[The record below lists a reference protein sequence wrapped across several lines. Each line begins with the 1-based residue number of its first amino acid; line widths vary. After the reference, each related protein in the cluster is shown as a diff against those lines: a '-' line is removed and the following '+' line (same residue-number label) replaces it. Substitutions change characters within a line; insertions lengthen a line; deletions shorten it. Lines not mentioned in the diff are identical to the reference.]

1 MDENDV
7 EVLSVP
13 SKKHCGLKMPL
24 SKAKLGHKRRRSLT
38 PMRPIAIAPKTNFP
52 RGVQNVEL
60 SQSLAIKNEPGYIT
74 IVPRVSQ
81 IALENDSNKSVAV
94 IDQYEILDSLS
105 TPQNPKRMKVSGTED
120 IVTQLVIVPNQSLD
134 AYNTILITDND
145 DKILCKKKTHPREYT
160 ILKNDLS
167 NNGIVQQCNFTT
179 DKSNTINCTFSVPP
193 KFDLVLQDQISVSQT
208 DEKTNCNNVYKT
220 IPTKSKS
227 SSHSSNASN
236 SASSKSRESK
246 LLIYGNTTSSKE
258 IDKSQSSNAASIQ
271 SSDSMDSLKSR
282 SQKPVVI
289 MQQLLLPAKR
299 TSSIKG
305 KQTSTADLSKV
316 TPINAQSINMEMK
329 NSSKHTSPPKS
340 NESFYDLK
348 TMNPNATRINNY
360 EHETDFLLKKEFP
373 IISSSQVD
381 SVLKAIDMQGIN
393 KGIISNDTSNHTK
406 KETGEKSS
414 NDGHLLPYIQ
424 GAAKLLKNGNTY
436 CADTVT
442 NDSIRFQTNRPT
454 KRLQFEESVENNS
467 MTIEKLTDTLQCY
480 KCKDCCYMSLN
491 EVLIFEHI
499 KKEHMNESRS
509 KEKKMFKCPGCS
521 NTFHH
526 EASLFSHIVHDHEV
540 HEREAQFM
548 VEQLFSQQT
557 LAIVNKNQK
566 PFSEIGTA
574 KTNNKQILITEI
586 SNEFLENDSQVQSLL
601 VSNPRVLTSFE
612 DIQTTSKLSKNNLM
626 VENTELQCMQNM
638 NNMPVSIRE
647 PIETVDIQDL
657 TFLNDNKTFPN
668 KSNGQQNQ
676 TVEVVEIKN
685 GDSPENLNFLE
696 LKNSQ
701 RHFEFVNFKND
712 KEGEGYLQEDDT
724 VDRGISDSEIELGG
738 LPASKLIVE
747 SPRLEAKSLK
757 PEVKPKSKGRPK
769 GSKSLSNKP
778 QAVSVKQGYKCEIED
793 CGVRMLVQENIVY
806 HQKCHVTGAVPCT
819 ISYQCPECAE
829 FKSNNWNNLAGHLW
843 RSHII
848 DMELHCCDL
857 CSYKTPSL
865 SHLTNQHRGIHGE
878 DRPFLCDHCGK
889 GFKTKKQRRNHQAHH
904 RAKEKE
910 PLKCDECQRNF
921 TNARLLRLH
930 QGAVH
935 KESKPFTCNAC
946 SYSASTRS
954 ALKLHLRRHTGEKPF
969 SCEQCSYATG
979 DHNSLRRHKL
989 KHLGLKPY
997 SCPHCNYA
1005 CIQTST
1011 YKVHLKNK
1019 HPGLNHD
1026 LMFSCP
1032 YCSYKSIKKQN
1043 LLTHMGKHDQVL
1055 SDKFLACAGMPIFVE

>member
-1 MDENDV
+1 MDENNV
-7 EVLSVP
+7 EVLSVS
-13 SKKHCGLKMPL
+13 SKKYCDLKMPR

-38 PMRPIAIAPKTNFP
+38 PMRPVAIAPKTNFP
-52 RGVQNVEL
+52 RGVQNVDL
-60 SQSLAIKNEPGYIT
+60 SQSLVVKNEPGYIT

-81 IALENDSNKSVAV
+81 TALENDSNKSVSV

-105 TPQNPKRMKVSGTED
+105 GPQNPKRMKVSGTED
-120 IVTQLVIVPNQSLD
+120 VVTQLVIVPNQPLD
-134 AYNTILITDND
+134 AYNTILITDTD
-145 DKILCKKKTHPREYT
+145 DKILRKRKMNPHEYT

-167 NNGIVQQCNFTT
+167 NHCILQQCNFTT
-179 DKSNTINCTFSVPP
+179 DKSNTINCTFSVSP
-193 KFDLVLQDQISVSQT
+193 KFDFVHQEQISVSQT
-208 DEKTNCNNVYKT
+208 DEKTHSNNVYKT

-236 SASSKSRESK
+236 SDSSKSNECK
-246 LLIYGNTTSSKE
+246 LSIYGNTMSNNE
-258 IDKSQSSNAASIQ
+258 IDKSSLSNVSSIE
-271 SSDSMDSLKSR
+271 SSDSLDSLKAR

-289 MQQLLLPAKR
+289 MQQLLSPANR
-299 TSSIKG
+299 TNSIKG
-305 KQTSTADLSKV
+305 KQISAAGLSKV
-316 TPINAQSINMEMK
+316 APSNIESINIEMK
-329 NSSKHTSPPKS
+329 NRSEHTSLPKS

-348 TMNPNATRINNY
+348 TMNPNATRVNNY

-381 SVLKAIDMQGIN
+381 SVLKAIDMQGTN
-393 KGIISNDTSNHTK
+393 RGIISNDAANHTK
-406 KETGEKSS
+406 KEAGEKSLT
-414 NDGHLLPYIQ
+414 DGHLLPYIQ
-424 GAAKLLKNGNTY
+424 GAAKLSKNENTH
-436 CADTVT
+436 CANTVT
-442 NDSIRFQTNRPT
+442 NCSTRFQTNRLT
-454 KRLQFEESVENNS
+454 KRLQFEESVGNNA

-480 KCKDCCYMSLN
+480 KCKDCSYMSLN
-491 EVLIFEHI
+491 EAFIFEHI
-499 KKEHMNESRS
+499 KKHMNESRS
-509 KEKKMFKCPGCS
+509 KEKQMLKCPGCS

-526 EASLFSHIVHDHEV
+526 EASLLSHIVHDHQV
-540 HEREAQFM
+540 HQREAQFM
-548 VEQLFSQQT
+548 VEQLISQQT

-566 PFSEIGTA
+566 PFSEIRIA
-574 KTNNKQILITEI
+574 KTENEQILITEI
-586 SNEFLENDSQVQSLL
+586 SNKFLDNEGQAQSLL
-601 VSNPRVLTSFE
+601 VSHPTVLTSFQDIE
-612 DIQTTSKLSKNNLM
+612 DNSKLPKNNVV
-626 VENTELQCMQNM
+626 VENSELQCMQNVK
-638 NNMPVSIRE
+638 NMHVAIRE
-647 PIETVDIQDL
+647 PIVDIQEL
-657 TFLNDNKTFPN
+657 TFLNDKKTFSN
-668 KSNGQQNQ
+668 KSNVQQNQ
-676 TVEVVEIKN
+676 TIEVVEIKH
-685 GDSPENLNFLE
+685 GDGAENLNFVE
-696 LKNSQ
+696 PKNGQ
-701 RHFEFVNFKND
+701 RHFEFVNFKNV
-712 KEGEGYLQEDDT
+712 KESEGYLQEDDT
-724 VDRGISDSEIELGG
+724 VDRGISDSEIELSG
-738 LPASKLIVE
+738 LPASRLDVE
-747 SPRLEAKSLK
+747 TIRLETKSTK
-757 PEVKPKSKGRPK
+757 PKVKPKSKGRPK
-769 GSKSLSNKP
+769 GSKSPSTKP

-793 CGVRMLVQENIVY
+793 CGVRMLLQENIVY
-806 HQKCHVTGAVPCT
+806 HQKCHVTATLPCT

-878 DRPFLCDHCGK
+878 NRPFLCDHCGK
-889 GFKTKKQRRNHQAHH
+889 GFKTKKQRRNHRAHH

-930 QGAVH
+930 QDAVH
-935 KESKPFTCNAC
+935 KESKPFTCNSC

-969 SCEQCSYATG
+969 SCDQCSYTTG

-1026 LMFSCP
+1026 LMFSCQ

-1043 LLTHMGKHDQVL
+1043 LLTHMAKHDQVL
-1055 SDKFLACAGMPIFVE
+1055 SDKFQAGSGMPIFVE